1 MNIFSKFYCRVFQM
15 IMRFYLPLLPYREPK
30 ILKDNDAILQKLQE
44 KNLTSIL
51 LVTDKNIRLIGLT
64 KSLEECLTSVGI
76 NVSVYDNT
84 KANPT
89 IENVDEAV
97 EIYKQNACQALIGF
111 GGGSAIDCAKAVG
124 ACIACPNKKIIDMKG
139 LLKVNHKLPTL
150 IAIPTTAGS
159 GSEATVSMV
168 ITDSETHQK
177 YPISDFD
184 LIPHY
189 AMLDANL
196 TLTLTKNIT
205 ATTGMDA
212 LTHAME
218 AYIGRSTTHS
228 TRKNSLRAIKLIF
241 ENLQTAYENGNDLEA
256 RKNMLKASHLAG
268 KAFTKSYVGYV
279 HAISHSLGGKYDLP
293 HGLTNA
299 IVLPFMLKEYG
310 KSIYKKLWK
319 IGVYC
324 ELFDNKTSYKQGAN
338 IVIDKIENMNKTMNI
353 TNNLNVIKDND
364 IPELAR
370 TAAKESY
377 PLYPVPK
384 LYNVKQLQKIY
395 YKLKQEN

>member
-51 LVTDKNIRLIGLT
+51 LVTDKNIKAIGLT
-64 KSLEECLTSVGI
+64 KNLEDCLKNNGI

-89 IENVDEAV
+89 IQNVDEAV

-159 GSEATVSMV
+159 GSEATLSMV
-168 ITDSETHQK
+168 ITDSATHQK

-189 AMLDANL
+189 TMLDANL
-196 TLTLTKNIT
+196 TLSLPKNIT

-212 LTHAME
+212 LTHAIE

-241 ENLQTAYENGNDLEA
+241 ENLQTAYDDGNNLEA

-310 KSIYKKLWK
+310 KSVYKKLWK

-324 ELFDNKTSYKQGAN
+324 ELFDNKISYKQGAN
-338 IVIDKIENMNKTMNI
+338 IVIDKIENMNKSMSI
-353 TNNLNVIKDND
+353 ANNLNVIKDED

-384 LYNVKQLQKIY
+384 LYNAKQLQKIY
-395 YKLKQEN
+395 YKLKQEK